1 MKIALIAPSPVPF
14 CLGGAENLWKGLL
27 EALNA
32 RPGIEADLI
41 KLPSP
46 ERNAREIVASYR
58 AFAELDLRHFDRV
71 ISTKYPAWMVAH
83 PQHTVYLQ
91 HTLRGLYDTYPA
103 HLPRDLPELPGLPA
117 ELIRLLTLEDPERE
131 ILPELFA
138 RLSEV
143 YADDAE
149 LPPATREAIEALPGP
164 FLRRVVHQFDRIA
177 LSPREIRR
185 HFAIARTVA
194 ERADYFPPD
203 VAVDVIHHPTSLA
216 GLHQGEGKAIFTASR
231 LDGPKR
237 LDLLI
242 RAWRRAGVTM
252 PLRIAGSGPQADH
265 LRQLAGGAP
274 GIHFLGRITE
284 AQLANEYANAAFV
297 PFIPE
302 QEDYGLI
309 TLEAMLSSKPVLTT
323 EDAGG
328 VTELV
333 RHEHNG
339 LCVAATEEALAA
351 AIRRLCADPETTRSY
366 GRQALASVSHISW
379 PGLVEQLLADDLAP
393 AGPRRRLLVANTFPI
408 YPPRSG
414 GQHRLY
420 HLYRHLAR
428 DWEVTFVNLCPAEAP
443 AETLQLLPG
452 FTEIRVPRSPGLQ
465 AAEAELDRMLGI
477 SSGDLAAMFH
487 PESHPEWL
495 MCLREQAGRADAIVA
510 THPYAWPALKQIWR
524 GPIHYEAHNVEY
536 DLKAP
541 YLAGHPELLAQLAAI
556 EGECARQAPAVFAC
570 SAADAQRLQELYGL
584 ESLPEV
590 VANGVDTRQIR
601 PPTAG
606 ARARLR
612 ERLGLAPDC
621 PLALF
626 IGSDHPPNREALPA
640 LLACATAHPT
650 LIVAI
655 IGSVIHGLP
664 PEHPANLLALGPVS
678 EEEKQVVFAAADL
691 ALNPMVSGSGTN
703 LKLLDYAAA
712 GLPILTTPFGA
723 RGGILGDEHLWYAE
737 VADFPAGV
745 DRLLATPASERAE
758 RTRAARRAVETHADW
773 RQLGAALGQHIEY
786 AGKRQDDG
794 R

>member
-1 MKIALIAPSPVPF
+1 MKVALVAPSPVPF

-103 HLPRDLPELPGLPA
+103 QLPRELPALPGVPA
-117 ELIRLLTLEDPERE
+117 ELLDLLAVEDPERDM
-131 ILPELFA
+131 LPELFA
-138 RLSEV
+138 RLGDL
-143 YADDAE
+143 YAGDGE
-149 LPPATREAIEALPGP
+149 LPPATREAINALPGP
-164 FLRRVVHQFDRIA
+164 FLRRVVHQLDRIA

-194 ERADYFPPD
+194 ERADYFPPE

-216 GLHQGEGKAIFTASR
+216 GLHQGEGRAIFTASR

-237 LDLLI
+237 VDLLI
-242 RAWRRAGVTM
+242 RAWLRAGVAT
-252 PLRIAGSGPQADH
+252 PLRIAGSGPQAEA
-265 LRQLAGGAP
+265 LQKLAGNAP
-274 GIHFLGRITE
+274 GISFLGRITE
-284 AQLANEYANAAFV
+284 AQLVEEYANAAFV

-309 TLEAMLSSKPVLTT
+309 TLEAMLAGKPVLTT
-323 EDAGG
+323 SDAGG

-333 RHEHNG
+333 RHEQNG
-339 LCVAATEEALAA
+339 LCVAPTEEALAA
-351 AIRRLCADPETTRSY
+351 AIRRLCADPDTTRAY
-366 GRQALASVSHISW
+366 GRQALASVSQINW
-379 PGLVEQLLADDLAP
+379 PGLVDRLLGDEPPP
-393 AGPRRRLLVANTFPI
+393 AGPRRRLLVANTFTI
-408 YPPRSG
+408 FPPRSG

-443 AETLQLLPG
+443 AETLQLIPG
-452 FTEIRVPRSPGLQ
+452 FTEIRVPRSPELQ
-465 AAEAELDRMLGI
+465 AAEAELDRALGI
-477 SSGDLAAMFH
+477 SSGDLAAMLH
-487 PESHPEWL
+487 PESHPDWL
-495 MCLREQAGRADAIVA
+495 MCLREQAARADAIVA
-510 THPYAWPALKQIWR
+510 THPYAWPALKLVWR
-524 GPIHYEAHNVEY
+524 GAIHYEAHNVEY

-541 YLAGHPELLAQLAAI
+541 YLARHPELLAQLAAI
-556 EGECARQAPAVFAC
+556 EGDCARQAPAVFAC
-570 SAADAQRLQELYGL
+570 SAADARRLQELYGL
-584 ESLPEV
+584 ERLPEV

-601 PPTAG
+601 PPATI
-606 ARARLR
+606 ARRRLR
-612 ERLGLAPDC
+612 ERLGLGAEGV
-621 PLALF
+621 LALF

-640 LLACATAHPT
+640 LLACAAAHPAM
-650 LIVAI
+650 IVAV
-655 IGSVIHGLP
+655 IGSVVHGLP
-664 PEHPANLLALGPVS
+664 PERPANLLALGPVS

-691 ALNPMVSGSGTN
+691 ALNPMLSGSGTN

-723 RGGILGDEHLWYAE
+723 RGGILGDEQLWSAE
-737 VADFPAGV
+737 AADFPAAIG
-745 DRLLATPASERAE
+745 RLLATPAAE
-758 RTRAARRAVETHADW
+758 RRAKTRSARRAVETHADW
-773 RQLGAALGQHIEY
+773 RGLAATLGQLLEY
-786 AGKRQDDG
+786 AGKRQS
-794 R
+794 